1 MSFYSG
7 IPSELLYSLAAPV
20 TKNSYTTQAVFSSNP
35 TSGGPVAIVPA
46 NFFSGN
52 PNGIGRA
59 LLLEAWGTIATT
71 SAATFNF
78 VVGWDPT
85 VNTLGSTLAT
95 PWPTLAPTA
104 ATTCVWGLRLLITA
118 SAVGPT
124 GLSLYVNGNLR
135 MSVIASGTLGTA
147 NQEIMIAPTAAPTV
161 TGLVSTAQAAIE
173 FWGTWSASAAG
184 NTTTVNSFILAGLN

>member
-7 IPSELLYSLAAPV
+7 IPSELLYSLPSQV
-20 TKNSYTTQAVFSSNP
+20 TKNTYTTQAVFSQP
-35 TSGGPVAIVPA
+35 TTGAPAIVPA

-59 LLLEAWGTIATT
+59 LRVTASGTIATT

-78 VVGWDPT
+78 VLGWDPT
-85 VNTLGSTLAT
+85 VGTLGTTLAT

-104 ATTCVWGLRLLITA
+104 ATTCVWWLDAVISA
-118 SAVGPT
+118 SAVGSA
-124 GLSLYVNGNLR
+124 GLTLNTSGFLR
-135 MSVIASGTLGTA
+135 MSVVATGTLATN
-147 NQEIMIAPTAAPTV
+147 NQEILFASQS
-161 TGLVSTAQAAIE
+161 TGLVSTAQAALE

-184 NTTTVNSFILAGLN
+184 NTTTLQQYIVAGLN

>member
-20 TKNSYTTQAVFSSNP
+20 TKNTYTTQAVFSNNP
-35 TSGGPVAIVPA
+35 TSGGAVAVVPA

-52 PNGIGRA
+52 PNGIGRT
-59 LLLEAWGTIATT
+59 LMLDAWGTIATT

-85 VNTLGSTLAT
+85 VNTLGTTLAT

-104 ATTCVWGLRLLITA
+104 ATTCVWHLYMLINAT
-118 SAVGPT
+118 AVGPS
-124 GLSLYVNGNLR
+124 GLTLFPSGYLD
-135 MSVIASGTLGTA
+135 MSVVASGTLSTA
-147 NQEIMIAPTAAPTV
+147 NQKILISPTSGL

-173 FWGTWSASAAG
+173 FWGTWSASNSG

>member
-7 IPSELLYSLAAPV
+7 IPSELLYAQPAPV
-20 TKNSYTTQAVFSSNP
+20 TKNTYATQAVFSNNA
-35 TSGGPVAIVPA
+35 TSGGPVAVVPA
-46 NFFSGN
+46 NFFGGN
-52 PNGIGRA
+52 PNRVGGT
-59 LLLEAWGTIATT
+59 LLLRASGTIATT

-85 VNTLGSTLAT
+85 VGTLGTTLAT

-104 ATTCVWGLRLLITA
+104 ATTCVWYLDLIIEGQ
-118 SAVGPT
+118 AVGPS
-124 GLSLYVNGNLR
+124 GLSLQVNGWLD
-135 MSVIASGTLGTA
+135 MSVVASGTLSTA
-147 NQEIMIAPTAAPTV
+147 NQKILIGGALS

-184 NTTTVNSFILAGLN
+184 NTTTVQQFILAGLN

>member
-7 IPSELLYSLAAPV
+7 IPSELLYAQGAPV
-20 TKNSYTTQAVFSSNP
+20 TKNTYTTQAVFSANP
-35 TSGGPVAIVPA
+35 TSGGAVAIVPA

-52 PNGIGRA
+52 PNGVGRT
-59 LLLEAWGTIATT
+59 LLLEASGTIATT

-85 VNTLGSTLAT
+85 INTLGTTLCT

-104 ATTCVWGLRLLITA
+104 ATTCVWWLHLLIQGQ
-118 SAVGPT
+118 AVGPT
-124 GLSLYVNGNLR
+124 GLSLQTNGLLR
-135 MSVIASGTLGTA
+135 MSTVASGTLATA
-147 NQEIMIAPTAAPTV
+147 NQEILIGGALS
-161 TGLVSTAQAAIE
+161 TGLISSAQAAIE

-184 NTTTVNSFILAGLN
+184 NTTTVQQYLLAGLN

>member
-7 IPSELLYSLAAPV
+7 IPSELLYSLPSQV
-20 TKNSYTTQAVFSSNP
+20 TKNTYTTQAVFSQP
-35 TSGGPVAIVPA
+35 TTGAPAIVPA

-59 LLLEAWGTIATT
+59 LRLTASGTIATT
-71 SAATFNF
+71 SAATFQF
-78 VVGWDPT
+78 VLGWDPT
-85 VNTLGSTLAT
+85 VGTLGTTLAT

-104 ATTCVWGLRLLITA
+104 ATTCVWYLHSVISA
-118 SAVGPT
+118 SAVGSA
-124 GLSLYVNGNLR
+124 GLTLNINGWLD
-135 MSVIASGTLGTA
+135 MSVVAQGVLSTA
-147 NQEIMIAPTAAPTV
+147 NQKIIFQGQS

-184 NTTTVNSFILAGLN
+184 NTTTLQQFILAGLN